1 MIFIGHGH
9 MNKDRDLV
17 SSCDDDDDDV
27 TIFSDGTEMA
37 RQ

>member
-17 SSCDDDDDDV
+17 SSCDDDDDV